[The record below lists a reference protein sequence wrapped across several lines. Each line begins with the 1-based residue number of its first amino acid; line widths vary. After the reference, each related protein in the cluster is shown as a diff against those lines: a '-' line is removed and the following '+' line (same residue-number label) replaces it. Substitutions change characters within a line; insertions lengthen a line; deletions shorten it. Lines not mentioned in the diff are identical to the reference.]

1 MMNVTKGHQ
10 AIKFA
15 TLYASA
21 HGVWTFLV

>member
-1 MMNVTKGHQ
+1 MNVTKGHQ